1 MVLIL
6 FGRFSN
12 VPIICLRDVFFRG
25 IQARRDRLWV
35 IWARNDLVNH
45 GWEACN
51 YWGFLKMNNEQNVQK
66 TEVKSEEEL
75 AETIIL
81 SDPEPTDYIG
91 DASIEI
97 NVEQLIADIEG
108 EKNKDSVRKQKLRRK
123 LEDMAEER
131 SFEDTYAIEFDS

>member
-1 MVLIL
+1 LKI
-6 FGRFSN
+6 
-12 VPIICLRDVFFRG
+12 
-25 IQARRDRLWV
+25 
-35 IWARNDLVNH
+35 ND
-45 GWEACN
+45 
-51 YWGFLKMNNEQNVQK
+51 EQNVLK

-75 AETIIL
+75 AETIVL

-108 EKNKDSVRKQKLRRK
+108 EKDKDSLRKQKLRRK

-131 SFEDTYAIEFDS
+131 SSEDTYAIEFDS

>member
-1 MVLIL
+1 
-6 FGRFSN
+6 
-12 VPIICLRDVFFRG
+12 
-25 IQARRDRLWV
+25 
-35 IWARNDLVNH
+35 
-45 GWEACN
+45 
-51 YWGFLKMNNEQNVQK
+51 MNNEQNVQK

-131 SFEDTYAIEFDS
+131 SFE